1 MTFTSLLVL
10 SLHTLARMTTHISII
25 MTILPTLARM
35 TTQISKIK
43 TKGMR
48 KVTTETHQR
57 RNC

>member
-10 SLHTLARMTTHISII
+10 SLHS
-25 MTILPTLARM
+25 LARM

-43 TKGMR
+43 TRGMR
-48 KVTTETHQR
+48 KVTTDTHQR